1 MDVTFREEE
10 VYFSLSSSLQ
20 GENGHM
26 KEMTSSITPI
36 LELPTYSGQGEYEY
50 GNSDK
55 SSSGDQVQYVEGTQI
70 ETKIGRLDKPDL
82 LRYARKKDNTLH
94 SSTSNPD
101 SIASGNPLLISTH
114 DIPTEM
120 PDLDLS
126 IAIRKGVRYCTQYPI
141 SNFISYDS
149 LSPSYR
155 TFLSSL
161 NSISIP
167 RAEGSYL

>member
-10 VYFSLSSSLQ
+10 VYFSPSSSLQ

-26 KEMTSSITPI
+26 EEMTSSITPI
-36 LELPTYSGQGEYEY
+36 LELPTYNGQGEYEY

-55 SSSGDQVQYVEGTQI
+55 SSSEDQVQSVEGTQI
-70 ETKIGRLDKPDL
+70 EVKVGRLDKPNM
-82 LRYARKKDNTLH
+82 LRYAHKKDNTLH
-94 SSTSNPD
+94 ILTSDSD
-101 SIASGNPLLISTH
+101 SIPTDSGNPLPISTH

-120 PDLDLS
+120 LDLDLP
-126 IAIRKGVRYCTQYPI
+126 IVVRKGVRSCTQYPI
-141 SNFISYDS
+141 SNFVSYDS

-167 RAEGSYL
+167 HG